1 MIDKL
6 INLDIFTILLLI
18 WASMTVLLLI
28 MRAKGAFDEGQKKS
42 NDAFIT
48 SLDRKDQMVVDGKI
62 YYPPGKEPRRG
73 PVKK

>member
-28 MRAKGAFDEGQKKS
+28 MRAKGAFDQAKNLEGARLRNEK
-42 NDAFIT
+42 
-48 SLDRKDQMVVDGKI
+48 
-62 YYPPGKEPRRG
+62 
-73 PVKK
+73 